1 MTGLKDAIARAIDN
15 LGDDLE
21 ALSRKIHDN
30 PELGYLEVKAAGWLT
45 EFLAGQGFKVE
56 RGVGGV
62 ETAFRAT
69 IETGDGPTI
78 AILCEYD
85 ALPQIGHACGHNAI
99 ATAGV
104 GAGAGLAAVR
114 DKLPKGRL
122 HVIGTPAEEGGG
134 GKVKLIQAGVFRDVD
149 AAMMCHGFDQ
159 WAGHMDLLGI
169 VRVGFEFTGKAAH
182 AAADPWEG
190 INALDAA
197 MMCHGFDQ
205 WAGHMDLLGI
215 VRVGFEFTGKAA
227 HAAAD
232 PWEGV
237 NALDAAIQTYNNVS
251 MLRQQV
257 RPDSRIHG
265 IITHGGAA
273 PNIIPEFAAAT
284 FYVRS
289 LNLDYM
295 WEIHKRVIACAEGAA
310 KSTGCQLKVI
320 RSDDTVYETMKR
332 NETLLGAFRANMK
345 ALGVTEGPPLGDRLG
360 SSDVGNVS
368 QVIPTIQPM
377 MKIAPDGTPIHSR
390 AFEAAAVSPIAR
402 EGTLTAA
409 KAMAMTTLDLLA
421 EPALVKRAQDEFRRA
436 K

>member
-1 MTGLKDAIARAIDN
+1 MDMTALKTEIAGAIDR

-21 ALSRKIHDN
+21 KLSRQIHDN
-30 PELGYLEVKAAGWLT
+30 PELGYQEVKAAAWLT
-45 EFLAGQGFKVE
+45 EFLAAQGFKVE
-56 RGVGGV
+56 RGLAGV

-69 IETGDGPTI
+69 IETGEGPTI

-85 ALPQIGHACGHNAI
+85 ALPSIGHACGHNAI
-99 ATAGV
+99 ATAGA

-114 DKLPKGRL
+114 DKLPKGRV

-134 GKVKLIQAGVFRDVD
+134 GKVKLIRSGVFKNVD
-149 AAMMCHGFDQ
+149 TAMMVHGWDQ
-159 WAGHMDLLGI
+159 WIGHMDLLGI

-182 AAADPWEG
+182 ASADPW
-190 INALDAA
+190 A
-197 MMCHGFDQ
+197 
-205 WAGHMDLLGI
+205 
-215 VRVGFEFTGKAA
+215 
-227 HAAAD
+227 
-232 PWEGV
+232 GV
-237 NALDAAIQTYNNVS
+237 NALDAAVQTYNNVS

-257 RPDSRIHG
+257 RPDARIHG

-289 LNLDYM
+289 ISLDYM
-295 WEIHKRVIACAEGAA
+295 WALQKRVVACAEGAA
-310 KSTGCQLKVI
+310 KATGCGLRI
-320 RSDDTVYETMKR
+320 IDHGDTVYEPMKR
-332 NETLLGAFRANMK
+332 NETLLDAFRVNLK
-345 ALGVTEGPPLGDRLG
+345 ALGVTEAPPLVDRLG

-368 QVIPTIQPM
+368 QVIPTIQPL

-390 AFEAAAVSPIAR
+390 AFEAAAATPLAR
-402 EGTLTAA
+402 EGTLAAA

-421 EPALVKRAQDEFRRA
+421 EPALVARARDEFTKA

>member
-1 MTGLKDAIARAIDN
+1 MTGLKDTIARAIDN

-21 ALSRKIHDN
+21 VLSRKIHDN

-45 EFLAGQGFKVE
+45 EFLTGQGFKVE

-85 ALPQIGHACGHNAI
+85 ALPQIGHACGH
-99 ATAGV
+99 TV
-104 GAGAGLAAVR
+104 
-114 DKLPKGRL
+114 
-122 HVIGTPAEEGGG
+122 
-134 GKVKLIQAGVFRDVD
+134 
-149 AAMMCHGFDQ
+149 MCHGFDQ
-159 WAGHMDLLGI
+159 WS
-169 VRVGFEFTGKAAH
+169 
-182 AAADPWEG
+182 
-190 INALDAA
+190 
-197 MMCHGFDQ
+197 
-205 WAGHMDLLGI
+205 GHMDLLGI

-273 PNIIPEFAAAT
+273 PNIIPELAAAT
-284 FYVRS
+284 FYVRA

-310 KSTGCQLKVI
+310 KSTGCGLKVI

-345 ALGVTEGPPLGDRLG
+345 ALGIIEGPPLG
-360 SSDVGNVS
+360 
-368 QVIPTIQPM
+368 
-377 MKIAPDGTPIHSR
+377 
-390 AFEAAAVSPIAR
+390 
-402 EGTLTAA
+402 
-409 KAMAMTTLDLLA
+409 
-421 EPALVKRAQDEFRRA
+421 
-436 K
+436 